1 MTWLRNIIS
10 MLPVLLP
17 REWRALIALF
27 ASIAGAAV
35 LTGFAWW
42 MVDLL
47 RDMANR
53 LITELVRD
61 PGVKAS
67 VGTVLETIIES
78 LAWSLKLVLAGMIAV
93 LLSLG
98 LAINRRTVKLG
109 KEGFEATGGDEALP
123 VRVTN
128 TPGDPVPV
136 EEKP

>member
-1 MTWLRNIIS
+1 MTWLRIIIS